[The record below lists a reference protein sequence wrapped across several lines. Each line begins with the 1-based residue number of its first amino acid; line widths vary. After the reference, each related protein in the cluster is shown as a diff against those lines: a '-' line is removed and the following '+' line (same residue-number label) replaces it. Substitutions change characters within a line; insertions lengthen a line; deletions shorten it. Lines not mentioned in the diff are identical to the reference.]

1 MTQISLESGERPPSH
16 RVLMIAPTSFF
27 ADYGCH
33 VRILEQARRLTARR
47 HEIVMCTYHSGRDVA
62 GLEIYRTP
70 RIPWRRAAEVGSS
83 WHKLILDILLFILVL
98 RTARRFRPN
107 VLHAYLHEGALIG
120 ILVGRL
126 LDIPLVFDFQGS
138 LTSEMVD
145 HRFLKPSSPFLRP
158 LRSLERWIDRR
169 PVIVLAN
176 SHHSACLLVSHFGVA
191 PSRIRAVP
199 DCVDTERFRPPVEI
213 RAEETIRAREAW
225 NIPPEALVIVYLGL
239 LAPYQGTDLLLHAF
253 KLVDPRLNVHLLIM
267 GFPDEEK
274 YRKMAG
280 KLGIADRVTF
290 TGAVPYAEAHHML
303 ALGNIAV
310 GPKISETEGSG
321 KLLNYM
327 AMGLPT
333 VAFDTPV
340 SREYLGDAGVLTPLG
355 DVGAL
360 SAALAHLAQNCAER
374 TERGRQLRWRAIEQ
388 FGRPAAIDEIES
400 AYGIV

>member
-1 MTQISLESGERPPSH
+1 MESDERPPSH

-33 VRILEQARRLTARR
+33 VRIFEQASRLATRR

-70 RIPWRRAAEVGSS
+70 RIPWRQAAEVGSS
-83 WHKLILDILLFILVL
+83 WHKLILDILLFILVF
-98 RTARRFRPN
+98 RTARRFRPD

-126 LDIPLVFDFQGS
+126 LGIPLIFDFQGS
-138 LTSEMVD
+138 LTSEVVD
-145 HRFLKPSSPFLRP
+145 HRFLKPSNPFLRP

-169 PVIVLAN
+169 PAIVLAN
-176 SHHSACLLVSHFGVA
+176 SHHSAGLLVNHFGVA
-191 PSRIRAVP
+191 PSRIRTAP
-199 DCVDTERFRPPVEI
+199 DCVDTERFHHPAEI

-225 NIPPEALVIVYLGL
+225 NIPPEALVIIYLGL

-253 KLVDPRLNVHLLIM
+253 KLIDPRLNIHLLIM
-267 GFPDEEK
+267 GFPDEED
-274 YRKMAG
+274 YRKMADN
-280 KLGIADRVTF
+280 LGIAERVTF
-290 TGAVPYAEAHHML
+290 TGAVPYAEVHRML
-303 ALGNIAV
+303 ALGHIAV

-340 SREYLGDAGVLTPLG
+340 SREYLGGAGVLTPLG
-355 DVGAL
+355 DVDAF
-360 SAALAHLAQNCAER
+360 SAALVWLVQNPGECA
-374 TERGRQLRWRAIEQ
+374 ERGRQLRRRAIERFEWQ
-388 FGRPAAIDEIES
+388 TAIHEIES
-400 AYGIV
+400 AYRIA